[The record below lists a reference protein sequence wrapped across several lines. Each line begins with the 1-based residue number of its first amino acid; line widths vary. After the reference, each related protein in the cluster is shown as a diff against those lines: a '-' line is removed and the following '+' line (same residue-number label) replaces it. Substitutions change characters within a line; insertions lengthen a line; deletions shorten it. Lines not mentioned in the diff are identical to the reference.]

1 MSRLDRQ
8 SFLGPN
14 SEVILA
20 EATVGIVGLGG
31 GGSHTVQQFAHMGI
45 GGYVPADPQ
54 KIDLT
59 NTNRLIGGTLDDL
72 KRDAS
77 KIAIATR
84 LIRGLQPHARVLP
97 INGPWQT
104 GTDRL
109 KLCSLIVGAVD
120 SFKEREQLERF
131 ARRHLIPYIDIG
143 MDVHEIGKSNF
154 LISGQVILSTPGYP
168 CLRCC
173 GLITD
178 ERLKQE
184 AERYGAA
191 GNQPQVVWPN
201 GVLASTA
208 VGLATQLLTPWFNQ
222 PPAFAYLEYD
232 GNRGTVSVSAR
243 VEFLKNVSCPHHPP
257 DETGGPFFDIRS
269 HLQMLAAKPAQ
280 THNGSVAAGSRIV
293 PQWFR
298 HLLASARARQ
308 AQLP

>member
-1 MSRLDRQ
+1 MSRLQRQ

-14 SEVILA
+14 SETILA
-20 EATVGIVGLGG
+20 AATVGIAGLGG
-31 GGSHTVQQFAHMGI
+31 GGSHNVQQFAHMGI
-45 GGYVPADPQ
+45 GGYALADPQ
-54 KIDLT
+54 DIDLT

-72 KRDAS
+72 RRNAS

-84 LIRGLQPHARVLP
+84 LIRGLQPHARIYP
-97 INGPWQT
+97 IRGPWQS

-109 KLCSLIVGAVD
+109 KRCGLIIGAVD

-143 MDVHEIGKSNF
+143 MDVHEIGKSHF
-154 LISGQVILSTPGYP
+154 LISGQVILSTPGNP

-191 GNQPQVVWPN
+191 GSQPQVVWPN

-208 VGLATQLLTPWFNQ
+208 VGLATQLLTPWFPR
-222 PPAFAYLEYD
+222 PPAFTYLEYD

-243 VEFLKNVSCPHHPP
+243 VDLLKDTACPHHPL
-257 DETGGPFFDIRS
+257 DETGDPFFDIRE
-269 HLQMLAAKPAQ
+269 HLRGAAAR
-280 THNGSVAAGSRIV
+280 TVAGHPGPGAMSRRWI
-293 PQWFR
+293 PRWLR
-298 HLLASARARQ
+298 RLLNAD
-308 AQLP
+308 